1 MWGGFGNSILN
12 VESMSMTADQF
23 LSEGFN
29 NAETDESTE
38 LDLELVHRFLDRS
51 IWCFEQAGY
60 PDFAATAWTHRKSI
74 KFRLG
79 LVPLKS

>member
-60 PDFAATAWTHRKSI
+60 PEFAATARTHRQSI

>member
-1 MWGGFGNSILN
+1 MWWGFGNSIFN
-12 VESMSMTADQF
+12 VASMSMTADQF

-51 IWCFEQAGY
+51 ICCFEQAGY